1 MFRAV
6 AGITEDSPM
15 IVKDWRSAWRWHS
28 VRASTLGFIITS
40 VASGLALS
48 GAAAAWVSVFD
59 LGIVLALAAVICA
72 LTIVGRLI
80 NQGAKDAGKD

>member
-1 MFRAV
+1 M
-6 AGITEDSPM
+6 M
-15 IVKDWRSAWRWHS
+15 VKDWRSAWRWHS
-28 VRASTLGFIITS
+28 VRASTLGFILTS

-59 LGIVLALAAVICA
+59 LGVVLALAAVICA

-80 NQGAKDAGKD
+80 SQGAKDAGKD